1 MSFKNIII
9 TLIVIIVLLLGIG
22 YLYTEGYID
31 TDWEI
36 LAIILGTLAI
46 PYKYLRNRFRN
57 FGGNYEEIDRI
68 VERQDKR
75 LEEEAEHREQ
85 FDSKI
90 REKELKIQ
98 LLEEKLEKIDS
109 RIQNMEL
116 KREKI
121 SGEVSRM
128 DEEELKNEFEKHF
141 KRDK

>member
-1 MSFKNIII
+1 MSFKNIVV
-9 TLIVIIVLLLGIG
+9 TVIVIAVLLLGIG
-22 YLYTEGYID
+22 YLYTEGYIN

-46 PYKYLRNRFRN
+46 PYKYLRNRLRN
-57 FGGNYEEIDRI
+57 FAGNYEEIDRI

-75 LEEEAEHREQ
+75 VEEETEHREK
-85 FDSKI
+85 FDAKI
-90 REKELKIQ
+90 REKELQIQ
-98 LLEEKLEKIDS
+98 LMEEKLEKIDT

-121 SGEVSRM
+121 SGEVNRM
-128 DEEELKNEFEKHF
+128 DEEALKKEFEKHF